1 MIVRKNMTVEK
12 RRNFKNMTI
21 KKIQILK
28 NMIVG
33 ERKI

>member
-1 MIVRKNMTVEK
+1 MTVEK